1 MRAATAFRATV
12 FTAALS
18 LTLLAFAPAARA
30 DEGMWTYQDFPAA
43 LVKQR
48 YGTDITPAWLDR
60 VRTSTVRLSNCT
72 ASFVSA
78 TGLILTNHHCSA
90 ACLDENSTQQ
100 SNLFGNGFLAA
111 TRERE
116 VRCRTQIADVL
127 MEMEN
132 ITAKVDA
139 ATRGLSDT
147 AANDARKKTLTQLEQ
162 ACEQASATGKQGPL
176 KCESVDLYD
185 GGQYWLYKYKRYDD
199 VRLVFAPEYAI
210 AAFGGDPDN
219 FQFPRWC
226 LDLSILRAYDSS
238 GKPVTPTNF
247 LQLAPNGP
255 TAGQLVFVSGHPG
268 STDRLLTVSQLRTL
282 QAVDYPQW
290 LIRNS
295 ELRGRYIQFGKASAE
310 ARRIVEQPLE
320 GIENS
325 IKVRRKLLDALD
337 DERLFATKIQEERDL
352 RAKVEADP
360 QLKAA
365 TGDPW
370 GEISR
375 AELIKRDIWVP
386 YTYLESAGGFSSA
399 LFRYARALVRGAAE
413 RSKASGERLREYR
426 DTALPRI
433 EQQLRAK
440 LPVHPDLEKMTLSY
454 SLERMREWLG
464 PDDPVVRQL
473 LAKDSPDTLAARAV
487 NNSKLADPQ
496 VRLQLWTGG
505 QKAIDQSTDPMIQ
518 LARRVDAA
526 SRAIRKRYEDG
537 VEAPEQAA
545 SEKIARARFKV
556 FGTGAPPDAN
566 FTLRLNFGTVQ
577 GWKEPDHTV
586 EPFSRLKR
594 LYERDTGQDP
604 FKVPANWLAAK
615 NTLDPNTPFNLSTNN
630 DIVGGNSGS
639 PLIDAQG
646 RVVGL
651 IFDGNIHSISGS
663 FWFDA
668 ERNRAVAV
676 DPAIIRVALQ
686 KVYKADALLSELGM
700 K

>member
-1 MRAATAFRATV
+1 MRGFALGLMLLALSAAAT
-12 FTAALS
+12 
-18 LTLLAFAPAARA
+18 A
-30 DEGMWTYQDFPAA
+30 DEGMWTYHDFPAA
-43 LVKQR
+43 LVKQK
-48 YGTDITPAWLDR
+48 YGTDITAAWLDR

-100 SNLFGNGFLAA
+100 SNLFGNGFLAP

-116 VRCRTQIADVL
+116 VRCKTQIADVL

-132 ITAKVDA
+132 VTAKIDA
-139 ATRGLSDT
+139 ATKGLSDT

-162 ACEQASATGKQGPL
+162 ACEQASAGGRHGAL

-185 GGQYWLYKYKRYDD
+185 GGQYWLYKYQRYDD
-199 VRLVFAPEYAI
+199 VRLVFAPEYSI

-226 LDLSILRAYDSS
+226 LDMSILRAYDSS
-238 GKPVTPTNF
+238 GKPVTAANF
-247 LQLAPNGP
+247 LQISANGP
-255 TAGQLVFVSGHPG
+255 AAGQLVFVSGHPG
-268 STDRLLTVSQLRTL
+268 STDRLLTIEQLRTL

-295 ELRGRYIQFGKASAE
+295 ELRGRYIQFGRASTE

-320 GIENS
+320 GLENS

-337 DERLFATKIQEERDL
+337 DTRLFATKTQEEGAL

-370 GEISR
+370 GEIYR

-386 YTYLESAGGFSSA
+386 YTYLESAGGFTSA
-399 LFRYARALVRGAAE
+399 LFRYARALVRAADE
-413 RSKASGERLREYR
+413 RPKASSERLREYR

-433 EQQLRAK
+433 EQQLKAR
-440 LPVHPDLEKMTLSY
+440 LPVYPDLEKMTLSF

-473 LAKDSPDTLAARAV
+473 LSKDSPDTLADRV
-487 NNSKLADPQ
+487 VTNSKLADPQ
-496 VRLQLWTGG
+496 VRLQLWNGG
-505 QKAIDQSTDPMIQ
+505 RKALDQSQDPMIQ
-518 LARRVDAA
+518 LAKQVDAA

-556 FGTGAPPDAN
+556 FGTSIAPDAT

-577 GWKEPDHTV
+577 GWKEADHPL
-586 EPFSRLKR
+586 EPFTYLKR
-594 LYERDTGQDP
+594 LYERDTGQAP

-615 NTLDPNTPFNLSTNN
+615 NSLDPNTAFNLSTNN

-639 PLIDAQG
+639 PLIDAQA

-651 IFDGNIHSISGS
+651 MFDGNIHSISGS

-668 ERNRAVAV
+668 EHNRAVAV
-676 DPAIIRVALQ
+676 DPAIIRAALQ